1 MDFDGIPEDLKV
13 QRRFVNWRYK
23 RVRDK
28 KGGYKWTKPPYQARN
43 PKELAAV
50 DDSGTWAS
58 FDEARAAYERGECD
72 GIGYV
77 LIEDDDLFGVDYDGC
92 VDPVTDE
99 ISADALEIIDALD
112 SYTTLSPSGTG
123 VRILARGKLPLS
135 GRRKGKREMYQ
146 DGRYLTLTGQ
156 SIGAER
162 PIAARQA
169 QIEDIHRRIFGDAPK
184 QKQGAS
190 ASKSSATH
198 SGMRLDDAQL
208 LEKMFSNQK
217 TGAAIKRLWDGDTSA
232 HGDDASAADLA
243 LLSHLLWWCNYDL
256 ARADALFRLSGLMRP
271 KWDKQH
277 SSDGRTYGQMTL
289 DKALED
295 KAPGDG
301 YRPGPSATFK
311 RPQEDEAEQQPQ
323 SPVDL
328 LEFLETDYGNGER
341 LHALFGHEFRYCH
354 ALGWLRWDGKR
365 WRIDEDGTLMIR
377 LAQRTARE
385 LFAQGEQEPN
395 AHERTRLVK
404 YALGCERS
412 ASLKNTVDL
421 ARSIPGV
428 SVNVEELDADP
439 MAFNVENGTI
449 DLRTG
454 KIKDHNPR
462 DLITKLAPVTFDPA
476 AECPL
481 WGQFQQTICA
491 NDSDLIAFKQRAYGY
506 TATGK
511 TSEDAL
517 FIGYGNGANGKS
529 TEQDIMLEMFGDYG
543 NTAQFETFAVKKN
556 EGVRND
562 IADLVGARLVAASE
576 GESRQRLAEGL
587 VKQLTGGDV
596 LKARFL
602 HKEFFRF
609 KPTFKLWL
617 ATNHKPV
624 IRGTD
629 GGIWRR
635 IRLIPYAVTIP
646 PEKRDKRLREKLQA
660 EKSGILNWV
669 LKGCAD
675 WLEHDLG
682 EAEAVS
688 AATESYRQESD
699 ALAEFIS
706 ACCTVDELHTELA
719 GALYQAYK
727 QFCEGS
733 GEEPFSAQLFG
744 RMLTERG
751 FTTGQTRTGGKV
763 VKTRS
768 GISVTK
774 ETDEK
779 GGL

>member
-1 MDFDGIPEDLKV
+1 VDFDGIPEDLKT

-23 RVRDK
+23 WKRDS
-28 KGGYKWTKPPYQARN
+28 KGVYKWTKPPCQARN

-50 DDSGTWAS
+50 DDSSTWAS

-77 LIEDDDLFGVDYDGC
+77 LIEDDDLFGVDYDSC
-92 VDPVTDE
+92 VDPVTSE
-99 ISADALEIIDALD
+99 ISADALEVIDALD

-123 VRILARGKLPLS
+123 VRILARGKLPPT

-184 QKQGAS
+184 QKQSAG

-208 LEKMFSNQK
+208 LEKMF
-217 TGAAIKRLWDGDTSA
+217 AAKNGQAIRQLWDGNLSA
-232 HGDDASAADLA
+232 YNNDSSAADLA
-243 LLSHLLWWCNYDL
+243 LLSHLLWWCNYDI
-256 ARADALFRLSGLMRP
+256 ARADYLFRLSGLMRP
-271 KWDKQH
+271 KWDEKH

-289 DKALED
+289 DIASEGKT
-295 KAPGDG
+295 PGDG
-301 YRPGPSATFK
+301 YRPGPSVTFK
-311 RPQEDEAEQQPQ
+311 QSQDDEVGE
-323 SPVDL
+323 SPPDL
-328 LEFLETDYGNGER
+328 LEFFRTDYGNAER
-341 LHALFGHEFRYCH
+341 LHALFGHRFRYCA
-354 ALGWLRWDGKR
+354 ALGYLVWDETR
-365 WRIDEDGTLMIR
+365 WRVDDGELMMR
-377 LAQRTARE
+377 RFALDTARE
-385 LFAQGEQEPN
+385 LCAQANTAKDSGTREQWIR
-395 AHERTRLVK
+395 HSLS
-404 YALGCERS
+404 CERS
-412 ASLKNTVDL
+412 AALGHAVEL
-421 ARSIPGV
+421 AKTIPGV
-428 SVNVEELDADP
+428 TVNVEELDADP

-454 KIKDHNPR
+454 KIKDHDPR
-462 DLITKLAPVTFDPA
+462 DLITKLAPVTFDPTA
-476 AECPL
+476 ACPL
-481 WGQFQQTICA
+481 WDQFQNTICGEDA
-491 NDSDLIAFKQRAYGY
+491 DLVAFKQRAYGY

-517 FIGYGNGANGKS
+517 FIGHGGGANGKS
-529 TEQDIMLEMFGDYG
+529 TEQDIMLETFGDYG

-675 WLEHDLG
+675 WLEHGLG
-682 EAEAVS
+682 AAEAVS
-688 AATESYRQESD
+688 AATEGYRQESD

-706 ACCTVDELHTELA
+706 ACCTRDELVTEIA
-719 GALYQAYK
+719 GDLYRAYK
-727 QFCEGS
+727 SFCEGS

-751 FTTGQTRTGGKV
+751 YLGTTEKIDKKATKV
-763 VKTRS
+763 RK
-768 GISVTK
+768 GICLQEEVREQYFK
-774 ETDEK
+774 K
-779 GGL
+779 GGN